1 MSELKTAP
9 FAEQVLRDCLEA
21 FPEVVFAVTGEC
33 MSPDLA
39 AGERVHLV
47 APARLEPRLGDVVL
61 TRNGGALRLHRLVW
75 RPSLSRNATWRT
87 QADRS
92 LLLDPALGEA
102 DILGTVVAV
111 EGRAYGRRPLRALAS
126 LTRALLTRVRAACS
140 PR

>member
-9 FAEQVLRDCLEA
+9 FSEQVLRDCLRA

-33 MSPDLA
+33 MRPDLA

-47 APARLEPRLGDVVL
+47 APARHEPRLGDVVL

-75 RPSLSRNATWRT
+75 RPPLSRSWRT
-87 QADRS
+87 QADRAS
-92 LLLDPALGEA
+92 LPDPALFAA

-111 EGRAYGRRPLRALAS
+111 EGRAYRRRPLRALAS
-126 LTRALLTRVRAACS
+126 LTRAVLTRVRAACA